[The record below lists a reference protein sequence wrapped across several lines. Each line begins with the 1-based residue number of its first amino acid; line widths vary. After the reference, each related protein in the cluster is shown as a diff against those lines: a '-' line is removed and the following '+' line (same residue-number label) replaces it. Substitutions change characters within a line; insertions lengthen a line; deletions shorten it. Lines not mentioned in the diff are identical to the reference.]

1 MKSTFLSVAVITTL
15 LSACGKETPPPPP
28 PAQPS
33 SQAAPAPSG
42 AMTMEE
48 KQKAMEAA
56 KDAAKA
62 SGRKGE

>member
-1 MKSTFLSVAVITTL
+1 MKSTFLSVVVLTTL
-15 LSACGKETPPPPP
+15 LSACGKETPAP

-33 SQAAPAPSG
+33 TQATPAPSG

-56 KDAAKA
+56 KDAAKSA
-62 SGRKGE
+62 GRKGE